1 MNKYQISRVLEVF
14 DGSTFEAIIDLGM
27 GVYLKKKIFLS
38 GITSPS
44 INNDNEKLY
53 WKQAKDN
60 LQYYLRNVVNRK
72 VYIQVNDYH
81 DDYVYGFVY
90 TDEFEDSL
98 NWIMFLKGYVW
109 DNGIVLPEDNER
121 KKETYVL
128 NTPSTRLK

>member
-14 DGSTFEAIIDLGM
+14 DGSTFEGIIDLGM

-38 GITSPS
+38 GIVSPS

-53 WKQAKDN
+53 WKQAKDK
-60 LQYYLRNVVNRK
+60 LQYYLRYATNRK
-72 VYIQVNDYH
+72 VCIQVDEYH
-81 DDYVYGFVY
+81 NDYVYGFVY
-90 TDEFEDSL
+90 TDEFEDSI
-98 NWIMFLKGYVW
+98 NWIMFLYGYVW

-121 KKETYVL
+121 KRETYVL